1 MAKLTALGV
10 KRTIQP
16 GRYGD
21 GGGLWLQVRD
31 AERRSWL
38 FRYTLHGR
46 AREMG
51 LGALKDMTLAE
62 ARDAALA
69 SRKLLLSGLDPIEH
83 RHEARIAAKA
93 RLNAHAFRGVAARYI
108 ESHEAGWRNPKH
120 AAQWGATLA
129 TYAYPVFGERS
140 VATVDT
146 AAVMEALEPIWRT
159 KPETASRLRGRIE
172 AVLNYAKAQGW
183 CSEDNPARWR
193 GHLSNLLPARRKLAK
208 VKHHAALPYAE
219 VADFMHDLTAQAG
232 TAALA
237 LRLVILTAC
246 RTGEAIGA
254 KWGEVDAREA
264 TWTVP
269 AERMKAGQEHRVPL
283 TALALTA
290 LAEMRPLGTGPNGFV
305 FPGPGKGKHL
315 SNAAM
320 TALLRRMGR
329 SNLTVHGF
337 RSTFRDWAAEVS
349 SHPREL
355 AEKALAHTL
364 KDKVEASYQRGDLFD
379 KRRAM
384 MTDWAAFCGG
394 MQAAAPEG

>member
-10 KRTIQP
+10 KRTVQP

-83 RHEARIAAKA
+83 RQEARIVAKA

-129 TYAYPVFGERS
+129 TYAYPVFGERP

-193 GHLSNLLPARRKLAK
+193 GHLSNLLPARRKVAK

-219 VADFMHDLTAQAG
+219 VSAFMHDLTSQAG

-254 KWGEVDAREA
+254 KWREVDAREA

-283 TALALTA
+283 TTLALTA
-290 LAEMRPLGTGPNGFV
+290 LAELRPLGTEPNGFV
-305 FPGPGKGKHL
+305 FPGPGKSKHL

-364 KDKVEASYQRGDLFD
+364 KDKVEASYQRGDLFE

-384 MTDWAAFCGG
+384 MTDWAAFCDA
-394 MQAAAPEG
+394 MPAVAQKD